1 VLEIIKST
9 KKEGLI
15 FFNKLTKILK
25 RLVDQLQKVIDLRV
39 NLQNQNKVVKILAIV
54 TCKLLYIRIMVMKIV
69 QPSFIK

>member
-1 VLEIIKST
+1 MLEIIKST

-54 TCKLLYIRIMVMKIV
+54 TC
-69 QPSFIK
+69 